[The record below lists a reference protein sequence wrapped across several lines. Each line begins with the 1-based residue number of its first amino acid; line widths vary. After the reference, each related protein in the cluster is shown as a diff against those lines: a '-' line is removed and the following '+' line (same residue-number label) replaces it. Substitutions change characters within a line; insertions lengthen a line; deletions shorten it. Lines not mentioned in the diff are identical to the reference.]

1 MSAARDTRCVEFVE
15 LVTEW
20 MEGAL
25 SDAERGGVE
34 EHIAICPEC
43 TIYLAQLRDTTMV
56 LGRLEDQPPAGS
68 ARERLMAEF
77 RRLHAND

>member
-1 MSAARDTRCVEFVE
+1 MSAARDIRCVEFVE

-25 SDAERGGVE
+25 SDTERGGVE

-43 TIYLAQLRDTTMV
+43 TIYLAQLRETTMV
-56 LGRLEDQPPAGS
+56 LGRFDAQPPAEP

-77 RRLHAND
+77 RRLHAQD

>member
-1 MSAARDTRCVEFVE
+1 MNVARDIRCVEFVE

-34 EHIAICPEC
+34 EHVAICPDC
-43 TIYLAQLRDTTMV
+43 TIYLAQLRDTTTV
-56 LGRLEDQPPAGS
+56 LHQLGDEPPVEP
-68 ARERLMAEF
+68 ARERLFAEF
-77 RRLHAND
+77 RRLHAKD